1 MRQGAWQEHVLKGSA
16 HIIVARKWG
25 RGFKSRAPQSLLRAH
40 PNDLTPSTRLHLSKF
55 PPPLNSGMPGNRPL
69 INGALGDIPDSNYI
83 ARYKIIFFIV
93 FCGDGVEGCFI

>member
-1 MRQGAWQEHVLKGSA
+1 
-16 HIIVARKWG
+16 
-25 RGFKSRAPQSLLRAH
+25 
-40 PNDLTPSTRLHLSKF
+40 
-55 PPPLNSGMPGNRPL
+55 MPGNRPL